1 MKNGKVTLL
10 LVVISLLVPVSAGCR
25 GTKLHRAAG
34 YTNYA
39 QIEAAAETDMCPF
52 GMPESQDG
60 WDHGPTVVVERG
72 GYVLRHSNIDMIAL
86 WVCEHI
92 EESHLTGTAER
103 AGFKAEPELARGERA
118 ELADYR
124 GSGYDRGHQAPAA
137 DFKHSQDR
145 MDESFYLSNMAP
157 QVGAGFNRNIWRVLE
172 TRARD
177 CVKEY
182 GDAYVITGGLFYDP
196 EEEDEDTADG
206 IIDYYVIGRNQVA
219 IPTHFYKIVVAK
231 DSAGA
236 WQANAYVL
244 ENIRHDNVRG
254 DAYDLAPFVR
264 SIEWIE
270 DRTGLNFMPQLDSD
284 NRQLA
289 DRLESEPGALWAC
302 FGAD

>member
-1 MKNGKVTLL
+1 M
-10 LVVISLLVPVSAGCR
+10 
-25 GTKLHRAAG
+25 
-34 YTNYA
+34 
-39 QIEAAAETDMCPF
+39 
-52 GMPESQDG
+52 
-60 WDHGPTVVVERG
+60 
-72 GYVLRHSNIDMIAL
+72 
-86 WVCEHI
+86 
-92 EESHLTGTAER
+92 
-103 AGFKAEPELARGERA
+103 
-118 ELADYR
+118 
-124 GSGYDRGHQAPAA
+124 
-137 DFKHSQDR
+137 
-145 MDESFYLSNMAP
+145 
-157 QVGAGFNRNIWRVLE
+157 
-172 TRARD
+172 
-177 CVKEY
+177 
-182 GDAYVITGGLFYDP
+182 ITGGLFYDP
-196 EEEDEDTADG
+196 EEEDEGTADG